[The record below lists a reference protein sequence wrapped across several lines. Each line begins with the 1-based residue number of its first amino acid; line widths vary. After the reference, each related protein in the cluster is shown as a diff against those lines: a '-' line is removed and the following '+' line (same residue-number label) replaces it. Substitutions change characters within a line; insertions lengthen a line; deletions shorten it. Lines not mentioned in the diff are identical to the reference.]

1 MKIGA
6 GNFRLF
12 WILLTIGLIQ
22 TRIVIYAQA
31 QQLEY
36 KVCAT
41 NKISTFESEL
51 NTFGLKGFRV
61 DPNTKLSTTTVILSK
76 SQSDLGKKYEYKL
89 IDSSGIRLVAMRKPL
104 FFIGLPLL
112 TDVAKIAL

>member
-36 KVCAT
+36 KV
-41 NKISTFESEL
+41 
-51 NTFGLKGFRV
+51 LKSDGVKR
-61 DPNTKLSTTTVILSK
+61 DKSRRSPSIGQIPLSP
-76 SQSDLGKKYEYKL
+76 
-89 IDSSGIRLVAMRKPL
+89 A
-104 FFIGLPLL
+104 
-112 TDVAKIAL
+112 